1 MNVAPKQPA
10 VWPFTAF
17 LLHVVESKKFRVWAL
32 ATAVTAICALPDAP
46 AVSAERSYEIRIAG
60 YRFDPREIEAVV
72 PSEMR
77 LSMRELAALREQP
90 GHYLVQLQAPLDR
103 ETRKY
108 FQGQYALQLRNY
120 VPELAY
126 LERLDPHAL
135 KALSK
140 DPLVRAI
147 VPFEPAFKLSPTI
160 GKLELRTEER
170 KELDGLLLRALLFPE
185 ADPSKVAKE
194 LRNFGAREIRVIDD
208 RNIGGVARVRFI
220 LPSEESLPKLTR
232 LAGVRWIE
240 EVGEIIEDNVNT
252 AGTLQ
257 SGTAGTESIWNRDLH
272 GEDQIIGIIDN
283 GPLDINHCFF
293 LDPVNNT
300 PRLSHRKVLDIRNA
314 SRTPAGDH
322 ATFTAGNAAGDDFNS
337 PGAHARRGGA
347 WASRLV
353 VGNQRDLGSTS
364 LLAELT
370 AAASFG
376 ATIHTNSWHD
386 NTAGKGNP
394 ATYNQ
399 IAADVDTFMW
409 NNEDHLVLGSMGNTN
424 EEQGPPGTAKN
435 AIGVNATQADPNEM
449 NFGDGNTGPTAGGR
463 RKPDVAAPGCGPIR
477 SSKLTVLPNL
487 CVIGTRAACA
497 TSYATPHT
505 AGTAALVRQY
515 YTEGWYPTGTRQPH
529 HAFVPSGA
537 LLKATLVNSTL
548 DMTGVAGYPSDM
560 EGWGVVRLDDALSF
574 AGDARN
580 LRVWDTRNA
589 DGLTTGET
597 RTHRVVVASNT
608 ESLKITLVWSEPPGT
623 PDSPV
628 VNNLDLSVTS
638 PGGVQTFLG
647 NRFSGGVSVTGGSAD
662 SVNNVEMVLV
672 NNPAPGEWT
681 IRVSGRTINVGN
693 PGQGYALVA
702 SGHFPVTYSIKFVCG
717 IKTVPS
723 GPGFP
728 FPATLEFDIAGTQG
742 AVQPGKYST
751 AINIHNF
758 GRDHATLSVRGVI
771 ADPLV
776 FAGPSAEKQ
785 VTIGKFRAREI
796 DCSEIAGMFPDTL
809 IDQEGR
815 ILQPP
820 RFMKGFVTITTG
832 TQLNVVA
839 VYTAAVF
846 MEGEKSRPSGL
857 SMDVEVIQ
865 PFVANVIGRQ

>member
-1 MNVAPKQPA
+1 MVAMSS
-10 VWPFTAF
+10 TAF
-17 LLHVVESKKFRVWAL
+17 LLHAFESKKFRVWAL
-32 ATAVTAICALPDAP
+32 VAAVAAICALPDAP

-60 YRFDPREIEAVV
+60 YKFDPREIEGVV
-72 PSEMR
+72 PAEMR

-108 FQGQYALQLRNY
+108 LQGQYALHLRNY

-126 LERLDPHAL
+126 LERLDPRTL

-140 DPLVRAI
+140 DPLVRAV
-147 VPFEPAFKLSPTI
+147 VPFEPAFKISPSI
-160 GKLELRTEER
+160 GKVEFRTPER
-170 KELDGLLLRALLFPE
+170 REITGHLLRAILFE
-185 ADPSKVAKE
+185 DADPEEVGQSIRD
-194 LRNFGAREIRVIDD
+194 LGASEVVVLDVRRL
-208 RNIGGVARVRFI
+208 GGVARIRFV
-220 LPSEESLPKLTR
+220 LPSQVRIPSVAR
-232 LAGVRWIE
+232 LNGVRWIE
-240 EVGEIIEDNVNT
+240 EVAEQIEDNGNT
-252 AGTLQ
+252 AGTIQ
-257 SGTAGTESIWNRDLH
+257 SGTPGTAPVWIAGLN
-272 GEDQIIGIIDN
+272 GEGQIVGVIDS
-283 GPLDINHCFF
+283 GPVDIDHCMFQ
-293 LDPVNNT
+293 DPSDNT
-300 PRLSHRKVLDIRNA
+300 VRPDHRKVVA
-314 SRTPAGDH
+314 SLGSGDARTH
-322 ATFTAGNAAGDDFNS
+322 ATFVAGIVAGDDSNNLGT
-337 PGAHARRGGA
+337 GANRGNAWAARIVSADRRGRSWTMLGQLSDNAEQGA
-347 WASRLV
+347 V
-353 VGNQRDLGSTS
+353 
-364 LLAELT
+364 
-370 AAASFG
+370 
-376 ATIHTNSWHD
+376 IHTNSWHD
-386 NTAGKGNP
+386 NTKGRGKP
-394 ATYNQ
+394 AIYNQ
-399 IAADVDTFMW
+399 TAADVDTFVW
-409 NNEDHLVLGSMGNTN
+409 NNEDHLVLGSMGNAG
-424 EEQGPPGTAKN
+424 EEHGPPGTAKN
-435 AIGVNATQADPNEM
+435 AIGVNASQQDPNEM
-449 NFGDGNTGPTAGGR
+449 NFGDGNVGPTADDR
-463 RKPDVAAPGCGPIR
+463 RKPDIVAPGCSITSAQVDTACTITLDQNIPDYSGLARPI
-477 SSKLTVLPNL
+477 
-487 CVIGTRAACA
+487 CA
-497 TSYATPHT
+497 TSWATPAA
-505 AGTAALVRQY
+505 AGAALLVRQY
-515 YTEGWYPTGTRQPH
+515 YTEGWYPNGMRQPH

-560 EGWGVVRLDDALSF
+560 EGWGVLRLDDALFF
-574 AGDARN
+574 AGDPRN

-589 DGLTTGET
+589 DGLTTGEA

-608 ESLKITLVWSEPPGT
+608 EPLKITLVWSEPPGT
-623 PDSPV
+623 EDDPV
-628 VNNLDLSVTS
+628 VNNLDLSATS
-638 PGGVQTFLG
+638 PDGAQTFLG
-647 NRFSGGVSVTGGSAD
+647 NRFSGDVSVTGGSAD

-672 NNPAPGEWT
+672 NNPAPGEWA

-702 SGHFPVTYSIKFVCG
+702 GGHFPVTYSVKFVCG

-723 GPGFP
+723 GPVSP
-728 FPATLEFDIAGTQG
+728 FSAPVAFDFAGTQG

-751 AINIHNF
+751 AINVHNF

-776 FAGPSAEKQ
+776 FAGPSAERQ

-815 ILQPP
+815 ILLPP